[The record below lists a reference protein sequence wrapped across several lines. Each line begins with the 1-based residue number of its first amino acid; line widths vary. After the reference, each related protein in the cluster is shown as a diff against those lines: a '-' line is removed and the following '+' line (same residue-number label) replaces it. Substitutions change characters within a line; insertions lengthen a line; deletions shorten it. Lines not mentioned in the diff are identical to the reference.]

1 MRGKTLAEPRTARV
15 VLGLPTGE
23 IELQLEVPPGLARVD
38 QLLPMARALTEQ
50 IVDLTV
56 TKVEEEGRKISCRAG
71 CGACCRQLVPIAEA
85 EARGIRDLV
94 ASLPEPRRSQVKA
107 RFAEALLR
115 LDAAGLLAP
124 LRARADWDNAR
135 RREIGLA
142 YFRQGVPCPFL
153 EDESCSI
160 HPERPLACREYL
172 VTSPPEHCA
181 DPKVNQVEGVK
192 LPASVWTAVAR
203 LDPVEP
209 GARSIRWVPLILALE
224 WTEAHPDEP
233 PGQPAAE
240 LVRRLFDNI
249 ARKAEGPE
257 ARGPW
262 TGPLNRPLI
271 LSNYP
276 KTGCNPHKIQD
287 LRAFSDSY

>member
-23 IELQLEVPPGLARVD
+23 LELELEVPPGLARVD

-56 TKVEEEGRKISCRAG
+56 TQVEEEGRKISCRAG

-124 LRARADWDNAR
+124 LRR
-135 RREIGLA
+135 GLT
-142 YFRQGVPCPFL
+142 G
-153 EDESCSI
+153 
-160 HPERPLACREYL
+160 
-172 VTSPPEHCA
+172 TT
-181 DPKVNQVEGVK
+181 
-192 LPASVWTAVAR
+192 PA
-203 LDPVEP
+203 
-209 GARSIRWVPLILALE
+209 GARSVWPTSARAFPAPFSKTSRARSILS
-224 WTEAHPDEP
+224 
-233 PGQPAAE
+233 GRSPAASTWS
-240 LVRRLFDNI
+240 
-249 ARKAEGPE
+249 P
-257 ARGPW
+257 
-262 TGPLNRPLI
+262 RPPSTAPI
-271 LSNYP
+271 P
-276 KTGCNPHKIQD
+276 
-287 LRAFSDSY
+287 R

>member
-23 IELQLEVPPGLARVD
+23 IELELEVPPGLARVD
-38 QLLPMARALTEQ
+38 QLLPLARALTEQ

-56 TKVEEEGRKISCRAG
+56 MQVEEEGRKISCRAG

-85 EARGIRDLV
+85 EARGVRDLI
-94 ASLPEPRRSQVKA
+94 ASLPEPRRSVVKA

-160 HPERPLACREYL
+160 HPERPIACREYL

-224 WTEAHPDEP
+224 WAEANPDDP

-240 LVRRLFDNI
+240 LVRRLFENMT
-249 ARKAEGPE
+249 RKTEGPE
-257 ARGPW
+257 AHAASSELAERV
-262 TGPLNRPLI
+262 TRE
-271 LSNYP
+271 
-276 KTGCNPHKIQD
+276 
-287 LRAFSDSY
+287 AFPGLFSGDGG

>member
-23 IELQLEVPPGLARVD
+23 IELELEVPPGLARVD

-56 TKVEEEGRKISCRAG
+56 SQVEEEGRKISCRAG

-94 ASLPEPRRSQVKA
+94 ASLPEPRQSQVKA

-181 DPKVNQVEGVK
+181 DPRVGHVEGVK
-192 LPASVWTAVAR
+192 MPASVWTAVAR

-240 LVRRLFDNI
+240 LVRRLFENI
-249 ARKAEGPE
+249 TRNTEGPE
-257 ARGPW
+257 AHEIPGP
-262 TGPLNRPLI
+262 GPSIIR
-271 LSNYP
+271 
-276 KTGCNPHKIQD
+276 
-287 LRAFSDSY
+287 

>member
-23 IELQLEVPPGLARVD
+23 IELELEVPPGLARVD
-38 QLLPMARALTEQ
+38 QLLPLARALTEQ

-56 TKVEEEGRKISCRAG
+56 TQVEEEGRKISCRAG

-85 EARGIRDLV
+85 EARGVRDLV

-192 LPASVWTAVAR
+192 LPASVWPAVAR

-249 ARKAEGPE
+249 TRKTEGPE
-257 ARGPW
+257 AHENPGP
-262 TGPLNRPLI
+262 GPSIIR
-271 LSNYP
+271 
-276 KTGCNPHKIQD
+276 
-287 LRAFSDSY
+287 

>member
-23 IELQLEVPPGLARVD
+23 IELELEVPPGLARVD
-38 QLLPMARALTEQ
+38 QLLPLARALTEQ
-50 IVDLTV
+50 IIDVTV
-56 TKVEEEGRKISCRAG
+56 TQVEEEGRKISCRAG

-192 LPASVWTAVAR
+192 LPASVWPAVAR
-203 LDPVEP
+203 LDLVEP

-224 WTEAHPDEP
+224 WTETHPDNP
-233 PGQPAAE
+233 PGQPAGE

-257 ARGPW
+257 AREDPGLGP
-262 TGPLNRPLI
+262 
-271 LSNYP
+271 
-276 KTGCNPHKIQD
+276 
-287 LRAFSDSY
+287 